1 MPSGIHFESV
11 RNESAIQNRVPPQAD
26 RFRGNDFSF
35 VDCGLVLKGQ
45 GEFGNIRERKK
56 MVNIGVL
63 ISGSGSNLQ
72 AIIDNIEAGRLH
84 ARIKIVVSNVA
95 GVGGLDRA
103 QKHGLSTVVIHH
115 REYKTREDFDRKL
128 VEVLRANDVE
138 LVVLAGFMRIITPV
152 LLRAFPMRVMNIH
165 PALLPAF
172 PGTHVWQAEVDY
184 GVKFAG
190 CTVHFVDEG
199 TDTGPIIIQ
208 AVVPVYD
215 DDTADTLN
223 ARILKQEHKIY
234 SQAIQ
239 LYSEARLEIRG
250 HRVLAK
256 DLPKAP
262 DISMINPPAVI
273 FGKE

>member
-1 MPSGIHFESV
+1 
-11 RNESAIQNRVPPQAD
+11 
-26 RFRGNDFSF
+26 
-35 VDCGLVLKGQ
+35 
-45 GEFGNIRERKK
+45 
-56 MVNIGVL
+56 MVNLGVL

-72 AIIDNIEAGRLH
+72 AIIDNIEAGRVDAKIQIVISNEADVLGLER
-84 ARIKIVVSNVA
+84 ARRHGIPSLVIPHK
-95 GVGGLDRA
+95 GL
-103 QKHGLSTVVIHH
+103 K
-115 REYKTREDFDRKL
+115 REEYDQKL
-128 VEVLRANDVE
+128 VGTLRAYRVE
-138 LVVLAGFMRIITPV
+138 LVVLAGFMRIITQV
-152 LLRAFPMRVMNIH
+152 LLRAFPRRVMNIH

-239 LYSEARLEIRG
+239 LYAEGRLEIHGR
-250 HRVLAK
+250 RVRVK
-256 DLPKAP
+256 DYPKAL
-262 DISMINPPAVI
+262 DTFMVNPPAAI
-273 FGKE
+273 FDR